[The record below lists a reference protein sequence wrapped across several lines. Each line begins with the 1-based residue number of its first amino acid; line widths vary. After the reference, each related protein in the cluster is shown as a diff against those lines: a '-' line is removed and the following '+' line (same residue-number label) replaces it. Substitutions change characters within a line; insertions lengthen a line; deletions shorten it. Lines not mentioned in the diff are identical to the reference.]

1 MGDLGIGGGFPDQQR
16 RLWYTVVALCHLA
29 DSLRRHDE
37 VRCQGSQLHGEMGAE
52 G

>member
-1 MGDLGIGGGFPDQQR
+1 MGDLGIGGASQTSSGV
-16 RLWYTVVALCHLA
+16 YTVVALCHLA